1 MFGVLAFVHVEWF
14 RISEFRVLP
23 CLGFFL
29 FFIFSG
35 YHDFGFFFDRHWLIG
50 QNRCLLIVSAFV
62 FSLFAADGVFQYTM
76 VLFQLCFS
84 FLAFAP
90 RAGDCIFPQMCML

>member
-23 CLGFFL
+23 CLGLFCFSFSLDSMILDFL
-29 FFIFSG
+29 LT
-35 YHDFGFFFDRHWLIG
+35 DIG

-90 RAGDCIFPQMCML
+90 RDGDCIFPQMCML